1 LVLAETRNLAREAA
15 ALVVVDYEPLPAIFT
30 IEEAIAANSYLKWE
44 EKLQRGEFDA
54 DTFTVEADSTDR
66 VFQGRVELGGQEH
79 MYMET
84 NGCLIIPKLEDNEY
98 EVHSST
104 QYFTSVQTEVAKVL
118 EIPMS
123 RVVAK
128 VKRIGGAFGGK
139 ETTSARLA
147 MAAAVGAK
155 KTNRPVRC
163 VMDRE
168 VDMINTGKRHPY
180 VGVYK
185 LRVSRD
191 GFFKAYECDMVE
203 NAGWSMDGSPF
214 VMAQAVNKGLDNCYF
229 FPKFKA
235 TGKLAKTNTPS
246 NTA

>member
-1 LVLAETRNLAREAA
+1 
-15 ALVVVDYEPLPAIFT
+15 
-30 IEEAIAANSYLKWE
+30 
-44 EKLQRGEFDA
+44 
-54 DTFTVEADSTDR
+54 
-66 VFQGRVELGGQEH
+66 VELGGQEH

-104 QYFTSVQTEVAKVL
+104 QHFSGVQTEVARVL
-118 EIPMS
+118 GIPMS
-123 RVVAK
+123 RVIAK
-128 VKRIGGAFGGK
+128 VKRIGGGFGGK
-139 ETTSARLA
+139 EVTPFRIA
-147 MAAAVGAK
+147 MATAVAAK
-155 KTNRPVRC
+155 KTSRPVRC

-185 LRVSRD
+185 VRVSCD
-191 GFFKAYECDMVE
+191 GQFKAYECDLVS
-203 NAGWSMDGSPF
+203 NAGWTMDHSWF
-214 VMAQAVNKGLDNCYF
+214 VMQFAVFRGLDACYF